1 MIFKMKYIDMY
12 ILICIYVRY
21 GHEKCMELLLENG
34 GDLNL
39 KNRENWCPLH
49 VAIRQGGLQGVQKL
63 LELGADVNRTGG
75 NGF

>member
-1 MIFKMKYIDMY
+1 
-12 ILICIYVRY
+12 
-21 GHEKCMELLLENG
+21 MELLLENG